1 MQPATDVRDISR
13 IAYAFM
19 ASKALFAALNVDLF
33 TRLAGG
39 AKDLATLAG
48 ETGVAPNRLDTLLA
62 VLTSQG
68 LLVRGTGGWANAP
81 ACERYLV
88 RGTPADFGDYY
99 RFQVDRL
106 IYPALQHLDAGLAG
120 IRDGLAP
127 RFDQLDPASAADFAR
142 AQHAGSLGP
151 ALLLAKS
158 VDLGGRRTLLDVGGG
173 SGAFSIVLCQA
184 HPGLRATIV
193 DYPNMIEVARRYVG
207 EAGLDGR
214 VHFVAGD
221 AGHVAWP
228 DGQDAVL
235 MSYLLSAVPAQAIDP
250 LIQRATKALRPGGLL
265 LVHDFMLDDNRDGP
279 ALAAAWFLV
288 YLAWSTDNASFTVAD
303 VRARLAR
310 HGFTEITAQPLVHEV
325 TTVVAARMAA

>member
-19 ASKALFAALNVDLF
+19 ASKALFAALNLDLF
-33 TRLAGG
+33 TRLAGCV
-39 AKDLATLAG
+39 KDLDTLAG
-48 ETGVAPNRLDTLLA
+48 ETGVAPHRLDTLLA

-68 LLVRGTGGWANAP
+68 LLVRARGGWANAP

-88 RGTPADFGDYY
+88 RGAPADFGDYY

-120 IRDGLAP
+120 QRDGLAP
-127 RFDQLDPASAADFAR
+127 RFDQLDPARAGDFAR

-151 ALLLAKS
+151 ALLLAKT
-158 VDLGGRRTLLDVGGG
+158 VDLSGRHTVLDVGGG

-184 HPGLRATIV
+184 YPGLRATIV
-193 DYPNMIEVARRYVG
+193 DYPNMIEVARRYV
-207 EAGLDGR
+207 EAAGLGARID
-214 VHFVAGD
+214 FVAGD
-221 AGHVAWP
+221 AARVAWP
-228 DGQDAVL
+228 EGQDAVL
-235 MSYLLSAVPAQAIDP
+235 MSYLLSAVPADAIDP
-250 LIQRATKALRPGGLL
+250 LIRRATTALRPGGLL
-265 LVHDFMLDDNRDGP
+265 LVHDFMLDDGRDGP

-288 YLAWSTDNASFTVAD
+288 YLAWSTDNLSFTVAD

-310 HGFTEITAQPLVHEV
+310 HGFTDVTAQPLVHEV
-325 TTVVAARMAA
+325 TTVVGARLPG